1 MAKGKFKYQSYDY
14 SFLEPKD
21 SWYLSAAKRICAKTI
36 GYDITTTQTMNEP
49 SGQLYWVAPTF
60 TTATTINDNITQRI
74 TEVSNEIE
82 RRSSRGRANYM
93 VTGGCASSIMGE
105 LNRKRMLEKISNRT
119 TDYFR
124 KVDFYKRLKHIKYGK
139 KI

>member
-1 MAKGKFKYQSYDY
+1 MTT
-14 SFLEPKD
+14 D
-21 SWYLSAAKRICAKTI
+21 S
-36 GYDITTTQTMNEP
+36 TTTNEN
-49 SGQLYWVAPTF
+49 VA
-60 TTATTINDNITQRI
+60 QRI
-74 TEVSNEIE
+74 REVSNEIE

-93 VTGGCASSIMGE
+93 VTGGCASNIMGE
-105 LNRKRMLEKISNRT
+105 LNRRRMLEKISNRT

>member
-1 MAKGKFKYQSYDY
+1 MAKGKYTYQSYDY
-14 SFLEPKD
+14 SFLQQGPKIPFFQ
-21 SWYLSAAKRICAKTI
+21 KVCAKTI
-36 GYDITTTQTMNEP
+36 GYDLATVKPMNAPTGQLFYFDPIMTTDSTTTNEN
-49 SGQLYWVAPTF
+49 V
-60 TTATTINDNITQRI
+60 TQRI
-74 TEVSNEIE
+74 TEASNEIE
-82 RRSSRGRANYM
+82 RRSSIGRANYM

-105 LNRKRMLEKISNRT
+105 LNRRRMLEKISNRT

>member
-1 MAKGKFKYQSYDY
+1 MAKVKYTYQSYDY
-14 SFLEPKD
+14 SFLYSGPKIPFFQKV
-21 SWYLSAAKRICAKTI
+21 YAKTI
-36 GYDITTTQTMNEP
+36 GYDLVAVKPMNAPNGQLFYFDPIMTTDSTTTNEN
-49 SGQLYWVAPTF
+49 V
-60 TTATTINDNITQRI
+60 TQRI
-74 TEVSNEIE
+74 TEASNEIE

-105 LNRKRMLEKISNRT
+105 LNRRRMLERTSNRT
-119 TDYFR
+119 AEYFK